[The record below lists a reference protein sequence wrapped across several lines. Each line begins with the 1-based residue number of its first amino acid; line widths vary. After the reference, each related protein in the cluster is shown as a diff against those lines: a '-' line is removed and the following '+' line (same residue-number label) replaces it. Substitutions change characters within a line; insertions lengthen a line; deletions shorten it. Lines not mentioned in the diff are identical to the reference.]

1 MVVCSSEHQDVPEE
15 RLDEMPLSRRKEMA
29 KKYIWNH
36 GIAPPLKNVRKRRY
50 RKTAPKKVI
59 VMIILLLIIICIGG
73 PHYNGRPL
81 PCNRMLSL

>member
-36 GIAPPLKNVRKRRY
+36 GSTSFLTRC
-50 RKTAPKKVI
+50 
-59 VMIILLLIIICIGG
+59 LL
-73 PHYNGRPL
+73 
-81 PCNRMLSL
+81 MAS